1 MPMADII
8 KTGSIL
14 IAEKALLPAALL
26 FKSEPYAP
34 GWRLVKNLD
43 SDQVNQ
49 IISQAGW
56 SFLYMAGV
64 IKTRIF
70 GSDEAKTTR
79 QAIKQIVAKMRSKNF
94 NCLEITQVAVK
105 RFLGLRYVNV
115 FARSRHIQESPV
127 LFGD

>member
-1 MPMADII
+1 MADTI

-14 IAEKALLPAALL
+14 IAESALLPAALL
-26 FKSEPYAP
+26 FKSEPYSH
-34 GWRLVKNLD
+34 GWRLVNNLD
-43 SDQVNQ
+43 SDEVNQ

-79 QAIKQIVAKMRSKNF
+79 KAIKQVVAKMRSKNF

-105 RFLGLRYVNV
+105 RFLGLSYMSVS
-115 FARSRHIQESPV
+115 ARSRQIQESPV
-127 LFGD
+127 LFGN

>member
-1 MPMADII
+1 MADAI

-14 IAEKALLPAALL
+14 IAESALFPSALL

-34 GWRLVKNLD
+34 GWRLVKNLN
-43 SDQVNQ
+43 SDGVNQ

-70 GSDEAKTTR
+70 GADEAKTTR
-79 QAIKQIVAKMRSKNF
+79 KAIKQVVAKMRSKNF
-94 NCLEITQVAVK
+94 NCLEVTQVAVK
-105 RFLGLRYVNV
+105 RFLGLPYMNV
-115 FARSRHIQESPV
+115 SARSRQIQKSPV